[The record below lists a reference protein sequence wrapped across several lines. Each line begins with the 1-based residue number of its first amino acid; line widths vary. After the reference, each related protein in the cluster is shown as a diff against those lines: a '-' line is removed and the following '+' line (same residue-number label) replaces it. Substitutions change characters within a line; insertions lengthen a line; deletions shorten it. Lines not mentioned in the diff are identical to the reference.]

1 MNKEIIYTGIKYL
14 DIGVEDEVPMADG
27 LKLVKPNSFLLS
39 GRMRYAQN
47 EYEYEEAEK
56 ASHYL
61 VYRYEHLDVVP
72 IGQEIKDPNA
82 MFYGG
87 LMALQIIKPVS
98 TLGFVYKGTD
108 YGGSSINAAIEAL
121 PPMHAAEWARLKQF
135 DAACLAEAITL
146 IPRVQ
151 AALMGTCVPQKNAIT
166 TLQLGME
173 TYTYHQYIAGLL
185 WVMGM
190 EAIFDSQNRND
201 FSDKLCN
208 LLGEDTPAFPN
219 WAEVET
225 PFPWTVKDIAID
237 LYMLRNKLAHGVD
250 LGSAASDKK
259 TPVDLLKIVR
269 LHEYSQDRYYSMLLA
284 EAACYLL
291 CRVIEKTI

>member
-1 MNKEIIYTGIKYL
+1 MNKELIYTGIKHL
-14 DIGVEDEVPMADG
+14 DIGDEEEVPLADG
-27 LKLVKPNSFLLS
+27 LALVKPNSFLLS

-47 EYEYEEAEK
+47 EHQYEEAEK
-56 ASHYL
+56 ASRYL
-61 VYRYEHLDVVP
+61 VYSYEDVSVLQTEQEVP
-72 IGQEIKDPNA
+72 DPRA

-87 LMALQIIKPVS
+87 LMALQIVKPVS
-98 TLGFVYKGTD
+98 TLGFVYSGTS
-108 YGGSSINAAIEAL
+108 YGGSSINAAVEAL
-121 PPMHAAEWARLKQF
+121 PPMQAAEWARLKLF
-135 DAACLAEAITL
+135 DVACLSEAIAL

-151 AALMGTCVPQKNAIT
+151 AALKGTSVPQKNAIT

-173 TYTYHQYIAGLL
+173 TYAYHHYIAGLL

-201 FSDKLCN
+201 FRDKLCN
-208 LLGEDTPAFPN
+208 LLGADTPAFPC
-219 WAEVET
+219 WAEVTKPRSET
-225 PFPWTVKDIAID
+225 VEDIAVD

-250 LGSAASDKK
+250 LRSAASDRT

-269 LHEYSQDRYYSMLLA
+269 LHEHSQDRYYSMLLA

-291 CRVIEKTI
+291 CRVIQKTI